1 MSLLERVK
9 QNNHVAEPL
18 PCSENCSLA
27 PDTPAPAG
35 RPRCPV
41 EALPAKLRAYV
52 AAAAVASQTLVDLAA
67 ISCLGVCS
75 AAIAGRF
82 RVAARPGTEQ
92 PATLF
97 VASITQGLSREAD
110 IFAQAKQPLQTL
122 EAEQID
128 QARVPRIEAP
138 SILRQAKIRLRQRE
152 KQAAGDMQKYRE
164 AALEFA
170 KQVDENRVPALPRL
184 LFDDTTTE
192 KLSSMLAAQNG
203 RLARFS
209 TDTAARDLLSGST
222 SRRSLAEQA
231 LYRKAYRGEDLTLD
245 LRGGERCF
253 VRRSALTCSAMLAET
268 EVAGLRHGRGR
279 RSRGVL
285 DAFLFAWP
293 EREANPHP
301 PAPQPIPGEVL
312 QQYDSLIRS
321 LAARQFDITFTLT
334 SAACQRWEA
343 WQAEVATMMQIGGPL
358 EMLAAWADHL
368 PGNTLRIAAILHSIN
383 DANELEI
390 SAETIEAAIA
400 IARYFIPHALAT
412 HQLLSQQPGA
422 AASCF
427 VPTSPAERPVPKLA
441 IARETS
447 PRHTPAPRRTPVP
460 LSAAASSQK
469 PSPKSQPNPRQS
481 PVQQHTTERE
491 KPTSLQSLAR
501 PVPDRPPNPRG
512 SGPRKC
518 PRPPTAKRR
527 NKR

>member
-1 MSLLERVK
+1 MRLSEPVIANLELAKPAACGPGDSL
-9 QNNHVAEPL
+9 
-18 PCSENCSLA
+18 S
-27 PDTPAPAG
+27 PDMPATARQG
-35 RPRCPV
+35 RFPV
-41 EALPAKLRAYV
+41 EALPARLRTYV
-52 AAAAVASQTLVDLAA
+52 EAAAVATQTLVDLAA
-67 ISCLGVCS
+67 VTCLGVCS

-110 IFAQAKQPLQTL
+110 VFAQAKQPLQSL

-128 QARVPRIEAP
+128 QARVPRIEAQ

-152 KQAAGDMQKYRE
+152 KQAAGDIQKYRE
-164 AALEFA
+164 AAIEFS

-192 KLSSMLAAQNG
+192 KLSTMLAAQNG

-209 TDTAARDLLSGST
+209 TDSAARDLLSGST

-231 LYRKAYRGEDLTLD
+231 LYRKGYRGEELTLD

-253 VRRSALTCSAMLAET
+253 VRRSAITCSAMLAET

-279 RSRGVL
+279 RTRGVL

-293 EREANPHP
+293 ARDPTQL
-301 PAPQPIPGEVL
+301 PAPPQPIPGEVL
-312 QQYDSLIRS
+312 QQYDTLIRS

-334 SAACQRWEA
+334 SAARQRWEA
-343 WQAEVATMMQIGGPL
+343 WQAEVETMMQIDGPL

-390 SAETIEAAIA
+390 SEQTMEAAIA

-422 AASCF
+422 APPRY
-427 VPTSPAERPVPKLA
+427 VQTLPAERP
-441 IARETS
+441 
-447 PRHTPAPRRTPVP
+447 
-460 LSAAASSQK
+460 LSLI
-469 PSPKSQPNPRQS
+469 
-481 PVQQHTTERE
+481 HI
-491 KPTSLQSLAR
+491 
-501 PVPDRPPNPRG
+501 
-512 SGPRKC
+512 
-518 PRPPTAKRR
+518 
-527 NKR
+527 